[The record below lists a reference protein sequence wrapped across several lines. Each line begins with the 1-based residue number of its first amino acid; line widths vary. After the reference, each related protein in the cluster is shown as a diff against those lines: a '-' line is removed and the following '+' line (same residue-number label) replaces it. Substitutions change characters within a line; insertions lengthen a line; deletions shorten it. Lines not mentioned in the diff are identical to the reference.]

1 MLKSYPRIIPV
12 LLLDDEDL
20 IKTKKFTSE
29 KYIGDPINAVKI
41 FNDRYADELIILDIT
56 ATQKNISPNLSLL
69 KEVASE
75 AFMPVSYGGGITNSS
90 QAESVYKVGIE
101 KVVINSAIFSDIS
114 ILKDISKIA
123 GSSGVIAS
131 IDLKK
136 DFFGKMNIFH
146 SRGKKKHT
154 GNIIDFAKQL
164 EDNGAG
170 EIFINF
176 IDRDSMY
183 SGYDYQFIEKISSE
197 LEVPIVCC
205 GGCSSLEDMREAL
218 EYGASG
224 MAAGSLFVY
233 SGEEKGILIN
243 YPSREQIQKVFN
255 D

>member
-1 MLKSYPRIIPV
+1 M
-12 LLLDDEDL
+12 
-20 IKTKKFTSE
+20 
-29 KYIGDPINAVKI
+29 
-41 FNDRYADELIILDIT
+41 
-56 ATQKNISPNLSLL
+56 
-69 KEVASE
+69 
-75 AFMPVSYGGGITNSS
+75 
-90 QAESVYKVGIE
+90 
-101 KVVINSAIFSDIS
+101 
-114 ILKDISKIA
+114 KDISKIA

-255 D
+255 DWM